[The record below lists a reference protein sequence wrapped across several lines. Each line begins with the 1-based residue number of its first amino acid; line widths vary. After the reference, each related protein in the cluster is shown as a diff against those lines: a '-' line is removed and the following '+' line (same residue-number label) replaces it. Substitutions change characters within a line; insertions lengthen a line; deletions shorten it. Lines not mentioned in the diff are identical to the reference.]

1 VRTANLDVRLQIRNL
16 SKATTEDD
24 LMAVFAQ
31 AGEVLDVSIIR
42 DRRSGESRGFGFVT
56 MSAQSEA
63 DKAVSR
69 LNEYS
74 LNGLNLNVRL
84 AQPRAGTDRT

>member
-1 VRTANLDVRLQIRNL
+1 MSTENLDVRLQIRNL

-24 LMAVFAQ
+24 LRAVFAQ
-31 AGEVLDVSIIR
+31 VGEVLDVSIVR
-42 DRRSGESRGFGFVT
+42 DRRSGESKGFGFIT
-56 MSAQSEA
+56 MSAQNEA

-69 LNEYS
+69 LHEHS

-84 AQPRAGTDRT
+84 AQPRAGTDKT